1 MCIDIVRK
9 YHEEHR
15 LNMVDLKPKSRRSTT
30 TARAGSPSE
39 LSVVLALITLA
50 QLMVVVDFTI
60 VQVALPSIGKE
71 FGVSVNGLQWIVTAY
86 GLTLAGFLML
96 SGRIGDIYGH
106 KKLFIIGVVLFSLAS
121 LTGGLAPS
129 ETVLILARVL
139 QGMGAAMA
147 SATGLSILVAAF
159 PEGKGR
165 NRALSIFAAASGS
178 GFAAG
183 MILGGI
189 ITASLGWR
197 WVFDINVPIG
207 AVVSALSIKYISTSI
222 TGRAFENKQRHHIDI
237 FGAISVTAGLMLFV
251 YSLSVAQNIG
261 IGSLQTFE
269 LLLSSAIV
277 LSAFLLIEYRSKTP
291 LMPLGFLRRGS
302 IFGANAVGM
311 LQVAPFVGMVFIL
324 TNYLQQVR
332 GYSAFSAGLAFL
344 PMGIVFLVVSVFLSA
359 RFVNRFGVKAIIL
372 SGMALQTIGYVLLS
386 PISIT
391 ESYLGGLLEP
401 MLLIASGTGLSFTA
415 INIAA
420 LTGTRR
426 GEEGLA
432 SGLINTSR
440 QIGGPIGLAVLL
452 TVANIETPYYSDHLL
467 IQSPAAMVSGFGYAF
482 LAAALL
488 TVIGIIF
495 TVLLTQERHHQARV
509 VDTA

>member
-1 MCIDIVRK
+1 MEDQ
-9 YHEEHR
+9 
-15 LNMVDLKPKSRRSTT
+15 KPNSSATKTK
-30 TARAGSPSE
+30 AGSSSQ
-39 LSVVLALITLA
+39 LSLVLALITLA
-50 QLMVVVDFTI
+50 QFIVVVDFTI
-60 VQVALPSIGKE
+60 VQVALPSIGRE

-96 SGRIGDIYGH
+96 SGRVGDIYGH
-106 KKLFIIGVVLFSLAS
+106 KKLFIIGILLFSLAS

-129 ETVLILARVL
+129 EIVLILARVV
-139 QGMGAAMA
+139 QGLGAAMA

-159 PEGKGR
+159 AEGKER
-165 NRALSIFAAASGS
+165 NRALSVFSAATGS

-183 MILGGI
+183 MILGGL

-207 AVVSALSIKYISTSI
+207 VAVSLLSFKYISTTTTRR
-222 TGRAFENKQRHHIDI
+222 TGSYGKRHLDI
-237 FGAISVTAGLMLFV
+237 FGAVLVTAGLMLLV
-251 YSLSVAQNIG
+251 YSLTTAQNIG
-261 IGSLQTFE
+261 IESLQTLG
-269 LLLSSAIV
+269 LLLSSVIV
-277 LSAFLLIEYRSKTP
+277 LAVFLLIEYRSKAP

-302 IFGANAVGM
+302 IFGANAVGL
-311 LQVAPFVGMVFIL
+311 LQVGPFVGMVFIL

-332 GYSAFSAGLAFL
+332 GYSALLAGLAFI
-344 PMGIVFLVVSVFLSA
+344 PMGVVFLVISVFLSA
-359 RFVNRFGVKAIIL
+359 RLVNRFGVKPIII
-372 SGMALQTIGYVLLS
+372 SGMALQTIGYLFLS

-391 ESYLGGLLEP
+391 ESYFGGLLEP
-401 MLLIASGTGLSFTA
+401 MLLIGLGTGLSFTA

-452 TVANIETPYYSDHLL
+452 TVANFETQHLTGKL
-467 IQSPAAMVSGFGYAF
+467 VVQSSCSRNGNWIWLRILGSSTAHRHRNYLYCFTHTGKTTSSSWSSGRPQSIRVKEAM
-482 LAAALL
+482 
-488 TVIGIIF
+488 IC
-495 TVLLTQERHHQARV
+495 
-509 VDTA
+509 